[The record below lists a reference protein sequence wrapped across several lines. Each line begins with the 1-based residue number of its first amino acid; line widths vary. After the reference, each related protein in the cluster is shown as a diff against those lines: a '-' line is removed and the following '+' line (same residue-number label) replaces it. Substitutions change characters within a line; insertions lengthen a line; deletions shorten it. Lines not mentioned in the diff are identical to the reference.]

1 MQIYAKVW
9 KNIDPQ
15 LKCVSYLFGGPN
27 VRYFKKLKSYYFF
40 GSEKLKKCT
49 NNIYHH
55 DFPNYANFE
64 G

>member
-1 MQIYAKVW
+1 MQKCK

-27 VRYFKKLKSYYFF
+27 IRYLESYYFF
-40 GSEKLKKCT
+40 ESEKLKCT